1 EEDVAVGLVTPR
13 IASARER
20 ALQRRLEQLRKEAT
34 PRLVD
39 PLVGQLVG
47 ASDVWAWW
55 QEWELDQRRAA
66 LRAVTREIR
75 VLPARVPGRSTRPPV
90 EEMVRVVCGPGGGR
104 WDGVPRGFVA
114 WGNPFRGL
122 CEICAQNFA
131 FWGAVQNEP
140 VISKNSS

>member
-1 EEDVAVGLVTPR
+1 ASYTLSLHDALPILERARAEILKIEEELRQLEEDVAVGLVTPR

-20 ALQRRLEQLRKEAT
+20 ALQHRLEQLRKEAT

-66 LRAVTREIR
+66 LRAVTR
-75 VLPARVPGRSTRPPV
+75 
-90 EEMVRVVCGPGGGR
+90 
-104 WDGVPRGFVA
+104 
-114 WGNPFRGL
+114 
-122 CEICAQNFA
+122 
-131 FWGAVQNEP
+131 
-140 VISKNSS
+140 

>member
-1 EEDVAVGLVTPR
+1 EAFAVQEDPGVIERARAEILKIEEELRQLEEDVAVGLVTPR

-47 ASDVWAWW
+47 QLVGASDVWAWW
-55 QEWELDQRRAA
+55 QEWEWDQRRAA

-75 VLPARVPGRSTRPPV
+75 VLPARVPGRNTRPPV
-90 EEMVRVVCGPGGGR
+90 EEMVRIVFGP
-104 WDGVPRGFVA
+104 VRG
-114 WGNPFRGL
+114 
-122 CEICAQNFA
+122 
-131 FWGAVQNEP
+131 
-140 VISKNSS
+140 